1 MSGSASPIP
10 AARPVI
16 DEADI
21 EAAVRVLRSGMV
33 VQGLEFVRTVHDG
46 RRSAQVLEQWLD
58 GTGAVDPD
66 NTSTQSEQVNQ

>member
-1 MSGSASPIP
+1 
-10 AARPVI
+10 
-16 DEADI
+16 
-21 EAAVRVLRSGMV
+21 
-33 VQGLEFVRTVHDG
+33 VHDG